1 MAKKSFRKTA
11 GHLASFGKV
20 KITILPELKEFIPA
34 LLDKEQEQLE
44 ANIIKEGLRE
54 PLLVWERISDNETEY
69 VLIDGHNRYDI
80 CQRNKINYKTKI
92 FNFEGIEQVKN
103 WMIDNQLGRRNL
115 NPEQVS
121 YLRGLRYNR
130 EKQGFGGTREAS
142 GQNVHLKTSE
152 KLANEYNV
160 TERTIRR
167 DSQYSIGL
175 DKIGES
181 NPELKKQILSGEVKV
196 NKSDVQKLGKM
207 DTDIVVESPEQLAE
221 VVQKE
226 TKPVNSYVRRTKAQV
241 LKDTQK
247 RIPILKKEIQELSLN
262 LESRSDVLEL
272 EKRIK
277 ELKKII

>member
-20 KITILPELKEFIPA
+20 EITILPELKEFIPA
-34 LLDKEQEQLE
+34 LLDKEKEQLE

-54 PLLVWERISDNETEY
+54 PLLVWERISDDETEY
-69 VLIDGHNRYDI
+69 ILVDGHNRYQI
-80 CQRNKINYKTKI
+80 CQRNKIGYKTKTL
-92 FNFEGIEQVKN
+92 NFEGIEQVKD

-130 EKQGFGGTREAS
+130 EKQGFGGSREAS

-152 KLANEYNV
+152 KLANDYNV

-167 DSQYSIGL
+167 DAEYSTGL
-175 DKIGES
+175 DKIGAN
-181 NPELKKQILSGEVKV
+181 NPALKKQILSGETKV

-207 DTDIVVESPEQLAE
+207 DMDVVVESPEQLAE
-221 VVQKE
+221 IVQKE
-226 TKPVNSYVRRTKAQV
+226 TKPVKPHTRRTKAQV
-241 LKDTQK
+241 LKDNQK
-247 RIPILKKEIQELSLN
+247 RIPLLKKEIQELSLN